1 MLIRVIGGKSLCFL
15 EPKESFMRGL
25 SFTLLFL
32 ALAAAVIGVSGAGPL
47 IYLPVVTK
55 NTGAPVIGGC
65 AVFPADNA
73 WNRDVSQDP
82 VDPNSNNYIN
92 YLLQSRTYLH
102 PDFGSDE
109 GTGELYGI
117 PYIVVPAGEPE
128 VPISFTAY
136 GDQSD
141 DGPYPIPLNA
151 PIEGGSDR
159 HVLAVRSGECRLYE
173 LYRAFPQAGFWEAD
187 SGAIFD
193 LNSNA
198 LRPAGWTSADAAGL
212 PILPGL
218 VRYDEVAAG
227 AIRHALRFTV
237 QSSQQAYVKPA
248 RHWASSNRNPNAP
261 PMGLR
266 LRLKASY
273 DLSAFSGQARVIL
286 EAMKRYGLIV
296 ADNGSTWY
304 VTGAADA
311 RWDNDDLNQIKT
323 VPGSAFDV
331 VQVQP
336 GTLCTP
342 DSPQTPD
349 CNPDP

>member
-1 MLIRVIGGKSLCFL
+1 
-15 EPKESFMRGL
+15 MRRFSYALLLLLLVG
-25 SFTLLFL
+25 FTL
-32 ALAAAVIGVSGAGPL
+32 GVSAAGPL
-47 IYLPVVTK
+47 IYLPVIMQ

-65 AVFPADNA
+65 AVFPADSA

-82 VDPNSNNYIN
+82 VDPNSNHYIS

-117 PYIVVPAGEPE
+117 PYIVVPAGEPG
-128 VPISFTAY
+128 VPVNFTAY

-141 DGPYPIPLNA
+141 PGPYPIPLNA

-173 LYRAFPQAGFWEAD
+173 LYRAFPQSGFWEAD

-227 AIRHALRFTV
+227 AIRHALRVTV

-266 LRLKASY
+266 LRLKAGY
-273 DLSAFSGQARVIL
+273 DLSAFSGQSRVIL
-286 EAMKRYGLIV
+286 EAMQRYGLIV

-304 VTGAADA
+304 ITGAADA

-323 VPGSAFDV
+323 VPGSAFEV

-342 DSPQTPD
+342 ASPPTPD
-349 CNPDP
+349 CDPDP